1 VEYFN
6 TDDGVQRGMF
16 LREGNGEIGFGDALG
31 SPVRTLRAGQ
41 DFPERR
47 NVGVY
52 GPGFTDPQFGVRGR
66 MSRRGDVIR
75 LGPTLLND
83 SLNWAGFPTNLKR
96 PRLTLDRDGKRI
108 FDRTGNDFDVEVPAG
123 TRTYR
128 LGADLDRGPLQAL
141 STRVTCEWTFRS
153 GTVGGDAWKPLPLSA
168 VRFLPPL
175 SGENAAPAGN
185 TFVIPFEVQRQP
197 GSAAGTVRELTV
209 EVSYDDGATWR
220 PASVLRLRQQGVA
233 VVRHPAGPGF
243 ASLRARSTDSAGN
256 TLSETI
262 IRAYRLA

>member
-1 VEYFN
+1 
-6 TDDGVQRGMF
+6 
-16 LREGNGEIGFGDALG
+16 
-31 SPVRTLRAGQ
+31 
-41 DFPERR
+41 
-47 NVGVY
+47 
-52 GPGFTDPQFGVRGR
+52 

-220 PASVLRLRQQGVA
+220 PASGIPPARGSRPCAPGRPTA
-233 VVRHPAGPGF
+233 PETRSAKPSSGRTGSRKRAGTCAGEPAIARCRTTSAGPG
-243 ASLRARSTDSAGN
+243 RCRPP
-256 TLSETI
+256 
-262 IRAYRLA
+262 R